1 MLKYATLNGTSLI
14 CQSYKWEVVW
24 LPNIEVKCSV
34 SDCYFYE
41 EGNNCGAPAIMIEV
55 DKHSISKEEFSD
67 ELGIQTEHIDQAN
80 TSKNTCCRTF
90 RPRNHQQE
98 S

>member
-1 MLKYATLNGTSLI
+1 MNGTSLS
-14 CQSYKWEVVW
+14 CKSYAWEVVW

-34 SDCYFYE
+34 SDCYFYK

-55 DKHSISKEEFSD
+55 DKHSTVNEEFSN
-67 ELGIQTEHIDQAN
+67 ELGIQTEHVDQAS

-90 RPRNHQQE
+90 RPRNQQQ
-98 S
+98 